1 MKKKIKTRLSLEK
14 KVFILDCNR
23 NHMITT
29 TNRPISGA
37 GPGICGSEGTHFDS
51 ENTISFVITLATK

>member
-23 NHMITT
+23 NHMIT
-29 TNRPISGA
+29 ISGA